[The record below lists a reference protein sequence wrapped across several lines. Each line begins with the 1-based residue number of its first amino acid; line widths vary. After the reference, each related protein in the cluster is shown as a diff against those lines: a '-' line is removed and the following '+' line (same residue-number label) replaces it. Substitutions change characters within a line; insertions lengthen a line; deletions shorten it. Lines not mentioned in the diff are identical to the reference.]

1 MLFDD
6 AFNSRH
12 SLIVGDESSGKTT
25 LALTLGTLALT
36 YGYKVSFVTQ
46 VQVDLPGAV
55 IGRSLAFSEI
65 GRPHVLIT
73 DFPPP
78 PVAMPVWDVLN
89 LAPIVITVLGVSRR
103 DQVLDLIPYGLQVV
117 SDNIWQVRC
126 TRIVVLKSER
136 YYPGDVFPVQLT
148 PDRRRYVGVGQFD
161 GAAVS

>member
-6 AFNSRH
+6 VFNSRH

-25 LALTLGTLALT
+25 LALTLGALALT
-36 YGYKVSFVTQ
+36 YGYKVGFVSQ
-46 VQVDLPGAV
+46 ADVNLPGAV
-55 IGRSLAFSEI
+55 IGRTFGEI
-65 GRPHVLIT
+65 GRAHVLIT

-78 PVAMPVWDVLN
+78 PVATPLWDVLN
-89 LAPIVITVLGVSRR
+89 LAPIVITVVGVSRR
-103 DQVLDLIPYGLQVV
+103 DQVLDLIPYRLQAV